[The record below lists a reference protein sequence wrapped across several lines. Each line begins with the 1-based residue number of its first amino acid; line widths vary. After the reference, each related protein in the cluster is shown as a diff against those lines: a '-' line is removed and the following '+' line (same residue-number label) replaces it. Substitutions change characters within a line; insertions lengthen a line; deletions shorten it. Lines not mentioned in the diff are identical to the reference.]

1 MFGVIQHKNSP
12 FYRQASNLLCPLN
25 ASQEKSKV
33 LKKTPKMKDVW
44 LPKLAPVPEPRF
56 WKCQEMEPRFEKG
69 QSRSHKMPTTQHWS
83 GVLSNKPFNILQI
96 VLIKQTAL
104 STCCK
109 VAEKDAN
116 NLMGKLEINPIVS
129 AKITF
134 ILEGNVDKWVVESK
148 VAKRRFSPKSVEES
162 VNRLI
167 NVVLPE
173 FV

>member
-1 MFGVIQHKNSP
+1 
-12 FYRQASNLLCPLN
+12 
-25 ASQEKSKV
+25 
-33 LKKTPKMKDVW
+33 
-44 LPKLAPVPEPRF
+44 
-56 WKCQEMEPRFEKG
+56 
-69 QSRSHKMPTTQHWS
+69 MPTTQHWS

-116 NLMGKLEINPIVS
+116 NLIGKLEINPIVS